1 MIPRL
6 LESNIRNDLY
16 KGKAIILY
24 GPRQSGKTTLI
35 TKIASDFGNDSIIAN
50 GDEPDIREIME
61 NATSSRLR
69 SFIGNRKLIVIDEA
83 QRIHN
88 IGITLK
94 LIIDQ
99 IKDVQV
105 IATGSS
111 ALELADSINEP
122 LTGRKYEHFLFPLS
136 FREMCN
142 YSGMLEE
149 KRLLEHRM
157 IYGSYPEVINHP
169 GEERRHLSLLSDSY
183 LYKDLFAYEKIKKP
197 SLLMKLLKSLALQ
210 LGNEVSY
217 NELSRHTGADKET
230 VERYVDL
237 LSKAFVI
244 FTLPAFS
251 RNLRT
256 ELRKGK
262 KIYFYDNGVRNAI
275 LSTFTPPGLRT
286 DTGALWENYLI
297 SERKKALHYL
307 MRFRNM
313 YFWRTAQQQEID
325 YLEEYD
331 GNLTAFEFKWNNHT
345 NLRFPRTFSAAYP
358 NSEFQFI
365 TQENFPDFL
374 MP

>member
-111 ALELADSINEP
+111 AFELADSINEP

-169 GEERRHLSLLSDSY
+169 GEERRYLSLLSDSY

-230 VERYVDL
+230 V
-237 LSKAFVI
+237 
-244 FTLPAFS
+244 
-251 RNLRT
+251 
-256 ELRKGK
+256 
-262 KIYFYDNGVRNAI
+262 
-275 LSTFTPPGLRT
+275 
-286 DTGALWENYLI
+286 
-297 SERKKALHYL
+297 
-307 MRFRNM
+307 
-313 YFWRTAQQQEID
+313 
-325 YLEEYD
+325 
-331 GNLTAFEFKWNNHT
+331 
-345 NLRFPRTFSAAYP
+345 
-358 NSEFQFI
+358 
-365 TQENFPDFL
+365 
-374 MP
+374 